1 MFPNKF
7 DQYFRD
13 KLLDHSTKVSPGSWK
28 LIHAA
33 LLRHKAFHFWKWYVA
48 GPSAV
53 VVLVTGH
60 FILARINKPANAR
73 MSASV
78 HTLAKPVTP
87 VNPATAANDAPATGD
102 NPSGDNPPGNNPP
115 GKNLPAPKTNSTSVT
130 DGTVHNPLT
139 TAGTKL
145 ASAPTDSHLT
155 PETNTHHPIKT
166 GTTPKTRSTPGT
178 YAALGPNTTPSPNST
193 PSPNTPPSPNTAPS
207 TNTAH
212 STSTTPGTNT
222 APGTPTN
229 SRRSTNALS
238 STGTHTHHKG
248 RSRSETDLLASDAS
262 STANQGAAYTRGAP
276 RLNNSIQQP
285 GSDQFSRA
293 TRIPDASTLTTRP
306 TIAHFATRLA
316 VTAKTPNPKATKD
329 LTLPS
334 IPYHSTGRLRLDGF
348 GSPEY
353 FSFKGFGFSYGA
365 GARATIVLKKHFTIT
380 TGMQYLRVDVTARST
395 KDSLNQLYPGYFNNI
410 QIPVFFGYTIGNDR
424 VSLTANAGMIFSL
437 YADAHGRLKTE
448 GWPNR
453 NGPSAYFGFN
463 FATRVGNRMSL
474 FAEPYLKC
482 WYPQSTQDL
491 PPQLFST
498 GVSVGLRY
506 DLK

>member
-1 MFPNKF
+1 MLPNKF

-13 KLLDHSTKVSPGSWK
+13 KLLDHSTKVSAGTWK

-78 HTLAKPVTP
+78 HTLAQPVAPVTP
-87 VNPATAANDAPATGD
+87 TTAANDAPA
-102 NPSGDNPPGNNPP
+102 PGDNPPGNNPP
-115 GKNLPAPKTNSTSVT
+115 GKNLPASKTNSTSIA
-130 DGTVHNPLT
+130 DGTVHNPHT
-139 TAGTKL
+139 IAGTKL
-145 ASAPTDSHLT
+145 ESAPTGSHLA
-155 PETNTHHPIKT
+155 PETNTRHPINT
-166 GTTPKTRSTPGT
+166 PTTLENRTRPGPRNTPGT
-178 YAALGPNTTPSPNST
+178 DATLA
-193 PSPNTPPSPNTAPS
+193 
-207 TNTAH
+207 TN
-212 STSTTPGTNT
+212 TTPGTNT
-222 APGTPTN
+222 TLGANTAHGTPTN
-229 SRRSTNALS
+229 TRRSTNVLS
-238 STGTHTHHKG
+238 SSGTHTHHKG
-248 RSRSETDLLASDAS
+248 RSRSETGLIASDA
-262 STANQGAAYTRGAP
+262 RE
-276 RLNNSIQQP
+276 P
-285 GSDQFSRA
+285 GSTQPSRA
-293 TRIPDASTLTTRP
+293 TRIPEASTRTTRP
-306 TIAHFATRLA
+306 TIAHIATRLA
-316 VTAKTPNPKATKD
+316 VTAKAPNPKATKD

-334 IPYHSTGRLRLDGF
+334 IPYHPTGRLRLDGF

-380 TGMQYLRVDVTARST
+380 TGMQYLKVDVTARST

-424 VSLTANAGMIFSL
+424 FSLTANAGMIFSL

-453 NGPSAYFGFN
+453 NGPSTYFGIN
-463 FATRVGNRMSL
+463 FATRVTGRISI
-474 FAEPYLKC
+474 FAEPYIKC
-482 WYPQSTQDL
+482 WYPQRFQNL
-491 PPQLFST
+491 PPQLFSS
-498 GVSVGLRY
+498 GISVGLRY

>member
-1 MFPNKF
+1 MLPNKF

-13 KLLDHSTKVSPGSWK
+13 KLLDHSTKVSAGTWK

-78 HTLAKPVTP
+78 HTLAQPVAPVTP
-87 VNPATAANDAPATGD
+87 TTAANDVPVPGD
-102 NPSGDNPPGNNPP
+102 NPSGNNPP
-115 GKNLPAPKTNSTSVT
+115 AKNLPAPKTNATSVT
-130 DGTVHNPLT
+130 DGTIHNPHT
-139 TAGTKL
+139 IAGTNARL
-145 ASAPTDSHLT
+145 LNNGLPNARPSNARLPNTHPSNTRPSNTQLSGTRLSNTRLSNTQLSSAGTGSRLPAEPNARHPTDV
-155 PETNTHHPIKT
+155 
-166 GTTPKTRSTPGT
+166 GQ
-178 YAALGPNTTPSPNST
+178 
-193 PSPNTPPSPNTAPS
+193 
-207 TNTAH
+207 
-212 STSTTPGTNT
+212 
-222 APGTPTN
+222 PTDT
-229 SRRSTNALS
+229 RRSTNALS
-238 STGTHTHHKG
+238 SSGTHAHQKG
-248 RSRSETDLLASDAS
+248 RSRSETGLLASDAS
-262 STANQGAAYTRGAP
+262 ATANQGTAYTRGAP
-276 RLNNSIQQP
+276 PLHNSIQQP
-285 GSDQFSRA
+285 ASAQSSRA
-293 TRIPDASTLTTRP
+293 TRIPDAPTLTTRP

-329 LTLPS
+329 LPLPS

-380 TGMQYLRVDVTARST
+380 TGMQYLKVDVTARST

-453 NGPSAYFGFN
+453 NGPSAYFGIN
-463 FATRVGNRMSL
+463 FATRVTGRISI
-474 FAEPYLKC
+474 FAEPYIKY
-482 WYPQSTQDL
+482 WYPQRFQNL
-491 PPQLFST
+491 PPQLFSS
-498 GVSVGLRY
+498 GISVGLRY